1 MRGVTFLGER
11 KLQLMEFPDPTPGP
25 HDVVVEIKAS
35 GMCGSDLKFYRASGG
50 AASLGLG
57 KVSGPVIAGHEPC
70 GVVAALGSAVGE
82 RIARVGDRVMV
93 HHYAGCGTCPHC
105 RTGWSQMCASG
116 STVYGVTGHGAHAPY
131 MKVPAYTLVP
141 LPDALGFATGAAISC
156 GTGTA
161 YQALRRMSLAGGDTI
176 AIVGQG
182 PVGLSATQLAVAQGA
197 RVIALDVESARLAKS
212 KAFGAAATINPSGG
226 HVKDQI
232 WELTHGKGADK
243 SLETSGSSAAAKDAL
258 NAVKTWGTATFVG
271 LGAEVA
277 FDVRAFLGKQITIMT
292 SWSMSILDQKKCADF
307 IVERGIDIDSLFT
320 ENHRLEQAEAAYRD
334 FDKQMRGKGVFL
346 FT

>member
-50 AASLGLG
+50 AASLGSG

-70 GVVAALGSAVGE
+70 GVVAALGSAVDE
-82 RIARVGDRVMV
+82 RTARIGDRVMV

-116 STVYGVTGHGAHAPY
+116 STVYGATGHGAHAPY

-161 YQALRRMSLAGGDTI
+161 YQALRRMNLTGGDTI
-176 AIVGQG
+176 AVVGQG
-182 PVGLSATQLAVAQGA
+182 PVGLSATQLAAAMGA
-197 RVIALDVESARLAKS
+197 KVIALDVSAERLTRAKE
-212 KAFGAAATINPSGG
+212 FGADALIDPKADDAVAAIRA
-226 HVKDQI
+226 
-232 WELTHGKGADK
+232 LTHGAGADRT
-243 SLETSGSSAAAKDAL
+243 LDTSGTADGRLIAVRGARPWGVVCFVGEGGDVTIEVSPQMLRKQLTIIGSWTFSTTIQADCARFVADNKIDVEHLFTDRWQLTRPRRPTSCSTARPAAKAC
-258 NAVKTWGTATFVG
+258 F
-271 LGAEVA
+271 
-277 FDVRAFLGKQITIMT
+277 
-292 SWSMSILDQKKCADF
+292 
-307 IVERGIDIDSLFT
+307 
-320 ENHRLEQAEAAYRD
+320 
-334 FDKQMRGKGVFL
+334 
-346 FT
+346 